1 MTGAALLSVAIALLI
16 LAGLVWVGVRA
27 RPRWP
32 PLVGFLVGLGLGYPA
47 LWWSAGGGVA
57 LWVTIVGGGAI
68 ALGLFLR
75 LVTGKVEAAI
85 WGAAYMCAGAAGVVG
100 LLVVYLLVG
109 CSVGECGLS

>member
-47 LWWSAGGGVA
+47 LWWSADGGVA